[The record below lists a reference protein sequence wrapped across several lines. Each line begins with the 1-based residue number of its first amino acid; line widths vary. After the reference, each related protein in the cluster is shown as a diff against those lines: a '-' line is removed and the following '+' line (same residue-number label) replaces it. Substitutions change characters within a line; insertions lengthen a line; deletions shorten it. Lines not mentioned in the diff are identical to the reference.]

1 MVITMTETIK
11 NIKCRFSCRGFK
23 PLPLTEEQVKALEE
37 SALAAPSARN
47 LQPWHIIVVT
57 DKKEIESLD
66 AEGMK
71 ELSTYKDP
79 AMYNLMKE
87 RGGSLFYNAPYLMI
101 ILAEEKS
108 DWASLDCGIL
118 CQNVVL
124 AAESMGLGSCI
135 LGLAGVP
142 LNGQNKEQ
150 LQKRFKFPAGY
161 KFAVAVAV
169 GEIKHS
175 KKPHDLDQTKVTY
188 I

>member
-1 MVITMTETIK
+1 MTETIK
-11 NIKCRFSCRGFK
+11 NIRERFSCRGFESA
-23 PLPLTEEQVKALEE
+23 PLKQEQVEALEAA
-37 SALAAPSARN
+37 ALAAPSARN
-47 LQPWHIIVVT
+47 LQPWHIIVVA
-57 DKKEIESLD
+57 DKKEIEFLD
-66 AEGMK
+66 AEGMS
-71 ELSTYKDP
+71 ELGTYDDKT
-79 AMYNLMKE
+79 MYKLMQE

-135 LGLAGVP
+135 IGLAGVP
-142 LNGQNKEQ
+142 LNGKNKDE

-169 GEIKHS
+169 GEIEHS
-175 KKPHDLDQTKVTY
+175 KKPHDPDQTKVTH

>member
-1 MVITMTETIK
+1 MTETIK
-11 NIKCRFSCRGFK
+11 NIKERFSCRGFK
-23 PLPLTEEQVKALEE
+23 STPLAQEQVKALEE
-37 SALAAPSARN
+37 SALAAPSAKN
-47 LQPWHIIVVT
+47 MQPWHIIVVT

-87 RGGSLFYNAPYLMI
+87 RGGSLFYNAPYLML

-124 AAESMGLGSCI
+124 TAESLGLGSCI

-142 LNGQNKEQ
+142 LNGKSKDE

-169 GEIKHS
+169 GEVEHS
-175 KKPHDLDQTKVTY
+175 KKPHDLDQTKVTH